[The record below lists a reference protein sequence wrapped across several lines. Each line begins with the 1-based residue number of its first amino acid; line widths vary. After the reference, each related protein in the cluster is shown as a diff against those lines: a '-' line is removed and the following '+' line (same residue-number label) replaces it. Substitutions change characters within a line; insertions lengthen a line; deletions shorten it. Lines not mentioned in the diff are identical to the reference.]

1 MKIRLDFVSNS
12 SSSSFMLVGHAYT
25 DEEIQIAFKKKF
37 PDGVQTK
44 DKYIISAEDGNSYE
58 MLDQLIKKAKLDFC
72 NGLDTYYGLFVV
84 GLGYNKMKKNETRAQ
99 FESRIKDKLSK
110 VFEATDIECCIDGGY
125 DR

>member
-25 DEEIQIAFKKKF
+25 IEEIRIAFKKKF

-44 DKYIISAEDGNSYE
+44 DEYIITAENGNSYE

-72 NGLDTYYGLFVV
+72 DGLDTYSELFVV

-99 FESRIKDKLSK
+99 FESRIKDELSK

-125 DR
+125 DC